1 MKYISHMTE
10 VRICEW
16 TLTCDVVDDHRH
28 GGVPD
33 VAGDEAPE
41 ALLSRRVPQL
51 QPDLRFRET
60 QLRLPPSS
68 ESLDTLGS
76 PHTLA
81 HTAHTHNTQNTH
93 RTQTFSWVKFEIKPD
108 LHTCL

>member
-1 MKYISHMTE
+1 MDD
-10 VRICEW
+10 VWICEW

-41 ALLSRRVPQL
+41 ALLSCRVPQL

-76 PHTLA
+76 PHTPA
-81 HTAHTHNTQNTH
+81 YTQNTQS
-93 RTQTFSWVKFEIKPD
+93 TQSTHIFLGILDKI
-108 LHTCL
+108 

>member
-1 MKYISHMTE
+1 MNE
-10 VRICEW
+10 VRICER

-81 HTAHTHNTQNTH
+81 HAEHAERAEHAEQHT
-93 RTQTFSWVKFEIKPD
+93 E
-108 LHTCL
+108 HTRFLGHLG